1 VEIQQAIFTSSA
13 RGQIK
18 GYQLVATSDG
28 IERSLARELQ
38 LWSPSQVADDDPSQ
52 WTLNYYPVDA
62 NHIAVTRTVLGGPEY
77 SGRGGTQVVTLILIL
92 TNPQFAAYDNHAVRV
107 AQTALALGGLRLPSH
122 FPSRL
127 PSFELPDC
135 PLVYVTPQNVTPQ
148 NPSPSD
154 GETVSRSLAVA
165 EELCYSDTEDREARL
180 LDKLHAVVAGNQRL
194 AIVGALDPRRLVERM
209 LDTLP
214 VRSRRLLSFTTGLP
228 PALSR
233 PFGVHFLPAI
243 TAVMRQWLRSESV
256 QVIEAHEL
264 VGLT

>member
-38 LWSPSQVADDDPSQ
+38 LWSPSQVADDEPSQ

-62 NHIAVTRTVLGGPEY
+62 EHIAVTRTVLGGPEY

-92 TNPQFAAYDNHAVRV
+92 TNQQFVAYDNHAVRV

-135 PLVYVTPQNVTPQ
+135 PLVYVTPQNA
-148 NPSPSD
+148 SPSD
-154 GETVSRSLAVA
+154 GETVSRSLATA
-165 EELCYSDTEDREARL
+165 EELCCSATEEWEDRL
-180 LDKLHAVVAGNQRL
+180 LDKLNAVAAGNQRL
-194 AIVGALDPRRLVERM
+194 AIVGALDPRKLVERM
-209 LDTLP
+209 LDALP
-214 VRSRRLLSFTTGLP
+214 AGSRRLLSFTTGLP

-233 PFGVHFLPAI
+233 PFGIHFMPAI

>member
-1 VEIQQAIFTSSA
+1 MKIQQAIFTSSA

-18 GYQLVATSDG
+18 GYQLVAASDG

-62 NHIAVTRTVLGGPEY
+62 DHIAVTRTVLGGPEY

-92 TNPQFAAYDNHAVRV
+92 NNQQFAAYDNHAVRV
-107 AQTALALGGLRLPSH
+107 AQTALALGGLRLPSN

-135 PLVYVTPQNVTPQ
+135 PLVHVTPQ
-148 NPSPSD
+148 SD
-154 GETVSRSLAVA
+154 PPCDGGTVGRALAGADEV
-165 EELCYSDTEDREARL
+165 CYSEPADWEARL
-180 LDKLHAVVAGNQRL
+180 LGKLNAVVAGNQRL
-194 AIVGALDPRRLVERM
+194 AIVGALEPFRLVERL
-209 LDTLP
+209 LDAVP
-214 VRSRRLLSFTTGLP
+214 AGSRRLLSFTTGLP

-256 QVIEAHEL
+256 QVIDAHEL
-264 VGLT
+264 AGWT